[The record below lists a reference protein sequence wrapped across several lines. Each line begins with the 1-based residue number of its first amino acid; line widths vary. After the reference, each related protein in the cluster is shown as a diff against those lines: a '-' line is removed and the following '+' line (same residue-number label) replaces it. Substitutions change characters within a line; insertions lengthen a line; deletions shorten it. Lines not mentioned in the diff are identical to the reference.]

1 MGCPIELISSRLS
14 LYVQALFLDTH
25 KGHISLA
32 GGHGHMGHI
41 WPKWPYWAIYGP
53 YGHDHWP
60 NQYARYGYPGKE
72 LKLTNS
78 TVKISAYSDIQ
89 KKNYG
94 SFEIEGQIYIVKMA
108 VFDQFY
114 RHRKEWSYRDFKD
127 LFGNGMARGT
137 KWEHVE

>member
-1 MGCPIELISSRLS
+1 
-14 LYVQALFLDTH
+14 
-25 KGHISLA
+25 
-32 GGHGHMGHI
+32 MGHI
-41 WPKWPYWAIYGP
+41 WPNMAILAIYGQ
-53 YGHDHWP
+53 YGHDHQP

-89 KKNYG
+89 KKSYG
-94 SFEIEGQIYIVKMA
+94 SFEIEGQIYI

-127 LFGNGMARGT
+127 IFGNGMSWGT
-137 KWEHVE
+137 KWRGVEVARVQIAN